1 MTIAGAGAAAV
12 ESVNWSRQAGRVWPW
27 FAAAS
32 SGLLYAACFAP
43 FNQTWLCWI
52 CLVPLL
58 TAVWFSGDDWKHRW
72 WRDLLLG
79 YVAGLAFFWTIFSW
93 LVTVTVPGW
102 FLLEFYMAVY
112 GALWGWMCGLIRP
125 RVVAALSAADEVE
138 NSSSKWNKMLADAAA
153 RPVKPAPSS
162 PWLKSTNNLWL
173 AFLLASAWTTL
184 EWLRSWIFTG
194 WGWNGLGAALHNN
207 WPIIQIAEFTGAAG
221 LSFVLAFTNVIALTT
236 VRRMI
241 LETRGRVM
249 RPHYDV
255 TLTLSALVGLL
266 AFGWHVAR
274 IPRPAVPI
282 RVAAVQAN
290 IARNEKFDPQFTQK
304 IFDQFTR
311 LSAMARPSNQRL
323 DLLIWPE
330 SSMPAPVLQDEQT
343 YRFVTDFAASI
354 NTDLMLGTI
363 DEEEGRAYNAALL
376 VSEAGRNIQLYRKL
390 HLVPFGEYIPGRY
403 AVPLFAKIIGDQ
415 VPGDFAVGHEYTVFR
430 LTNPEVRVAP
440 LICFEDTIGE
450 LARRF
455 VLPSD
460 HGPGANLLVNVT
472 NDGWFLHS
480 AASHQHLANA
490 IFRCVELRRPMVRA
504 ANTGV
509 TCFVNEFGRVTQILQ
524 DDTGNT
530 FEEGVLTGEVNVP
543 TQNELTFY
551 AQHGELFA
559 KSCTGVTLLAIAGYG
574 LLTWRRKRAQ

>member
-1 MTIAGAGAAAV
+1 
-12 ESVNWSRQAGRVWPW
+12 
-27 FAAAS
+27 
-32 SGLLYAACFAP
+32 
-43 FNQTWLCWI
+43 
-52 CLVPLL
+52 
-58 TAVWFSGDDWKHRW
+58 
-72 WRDLLLG
+72 
-79 YVAGLAFFWTIFSW
+79 
-93 LVTVTVPGW
+93 
-102 FLLEFYMAVY
+102 
-112 GALWGWMCGLIRP
+112 
-125 RVVAALSAADEVE
+125 
-138 NSSSKWNKMLADAAA
+138 MLADAG
-153 RPVKPAPSS
+153 RPVEAAPSS

-184 EWLRSWIFTG
+184 EWLRSWIFSG
-194 WGWNGLGAALHNN
+194 WGWNSLGVALHNH
-207 WPIIQIAEFTGAAG
+207 WPIIQIAEFTGVAG
-221 LSFVLAFTNVIALTT
+221 LSFVLAFTNVIAVTT

-311 LSAMARPSNQRL
+311 LSAMALPSNQRL

-343 YRFVTDFAASI
+343 YRFVTDFSASI
-354 NTDLMLGTI
+354 KTDLMLGAI

-376 VSEAGRNIQLYRKL
+376 VSDAGRNIQLYRKL

-430 LTNPEVRVAP
+430 LTNSEVRVAP

-530 FEEGVLTGEVNVP
+530 FEEGVLTGEVKVP

-574 LLTWRRKRAQ
+574 LLAWRRKRAR